1 MAGWRR
7 ATQSIAKQGGSQL
20 KRKLIEVVIEGITP
34 LLMNR
39 FHEEAQQ
46 KTEGGTSMAVNGDRG
61 TPREQAAPKVYADAK
76 GRPMIPGPNI
86 FSCIVETGKY
96 HKVGK
101 KQVTTG
107 RSSLIPAG
115 ISVMEI
121 EAPLSHPKGET
132 PAWEVDSRPIV
143 NPATK
148 GRRLS
153 HRPRFDEWRVGF
165 TLDVDAGM
173 FDPKFVRQLVDD
185 AGTRVGLGDFR
196 PDRKGPFGK
205 FKVVKWEMVDA

>member
-1 MAGWRR
+1 V
-7 ATQSIAKQGGSQL
+7 
-20 KRKLIEVVIEGITP
+20 KRKQIMVTIEGTTP

-46 KTEGGTSMAVNGDRG
+46 KIEGGTALAVNGDRG
-61 TPREQAAPKVYADAK
+61 TPREQAEPKVYRDSK
-76 GRPMIPGPNI
+76 GSVVIPGTNF
-86 FSCIVETGKY
+86 FSCLTEAGKY

-115 ISVMEI
+115 MSVVEI
-121 EAPLSHPKGET
+121 ESPLIDPDAHPSESTDARGWAT
-132 PAWEVDSRPIV
+132 PEWEVDSRPIV

-148 GRRLS
+148 GRRLC
-153 HRPRFDEWRVGF
+153 HRPRFDRWRVTF
-165 TLDVDAGM
+165 TLDLDAGM

-185 AGTRVGLGDFR
+185 AGQRVGLGDFR
-196 PDRKGPFGK
+196 PDRKGLFGK
-205 FKVVKWEMVDA
+205 FKVVRWDVVDVLAVAA